1 MTFGKLQVDQIESS
15 TRILNVDDLLSGVE
29 DVVTSVGLSAPT
41 GFTVSGS
48 PVTGSG
54 VISLTYSQGYSLP
67 SNTSQSNWDTAYL
80 ERRYWDGGSSGL
92 NASTARTSLGLG
104 NSSTLNIGTI
114 AGTVAAGDDAR
125 FTTNL
130 SYTPSTRLLS
140 SSTGS
145 DVTIP
150 EATTTVPGFQS
161 AADKVKLDSIATGA
175 QVNVP
180 TNLTY
185 TQSTRLLGSSTGD
198 DVTLPDATTSFS
210 GLMSATDKGKLDGIA
225 SGAEVNVNADW
236 DSVSGDSL
244 ILNKPSI
251 PPGADSLPQPL
262 GVAAVGNS
270 LKYSRENHVHGM
282 PSAADVGADPSGT
295 AASAVS
301 AHVGTADPHPN
312 KYASAAQGA
321 LAATAIQPGN
331 AALSDARE
339 WSAATVSQ
347 AEAEAGSLTSR
358 RAFTPQR
365 VFQAVAAWWAA
376 SAFATKLSGIASGA
390 TANSTDAELRDRTTH
405 TGTQAVG
412 TITGLGTAATLNHGT
427 AAGDL
432 VRLDPTTGRLPAV
445 DGSQLTN
452 LPGGSGTSFA
462 GYAVG
467 NYVIPTT
474 GGLAVGTAI
483 SANQV
488 ALMPF
493 MVQRAI
499 TISELAVR
507 VTTAGAGVDF
517 QLAIYGSDS
526 GLPSGTP
533 VISTTNL
540 SGGTAGLVQD
550 TVTATTLQPGL
561 LYWQAVS
568 ASGALTFLSVAANNS
583 YHSSIIGS
591 TALSEMLA
599 ATGTNFHCRLIT
611 GQTVGT
617 WPDLTGVSFVAPSSS
632 QRRVPVFAFLISA
645 LP

>member
-15 TRILNVDDLLSGVE
+15 TRVLNVDDLLSGTE
-29 DVVTSVGLSAPT
+29 DLVTSVGLSAPT
-41 GFTVSGS
+41 GFTVLES

-244 ILNKPSI
+244 ILNKPAI
-251 PPGADSLPQPL
+251 PAAATATPQPL
-262 GVAAVGNS
+262 GTAAAGNGTN
-270 LKYSRENHVHGM
+270 YARDNHVHAM
-282 PSAADVGADPSGT
+282 PNAANVGADPSGT

-301 AHVGTADPHPN
+301 AHIGDVDPHPN
-312 KYASAAQGA
+312 KYASAAQGVTNGNSHDHSGGDGAQISYNSLSDLPTLGGAAA
-321 LAATAIQPGN
+321 LNVGTTIGTVASGDDARFHDDVTLNASVADILGLSGQELTADNPGADRLIFWDHSAGKLTHLALGANLSITGTTLSAASTLSEQGLPKWNAGTGTMLAPGNCTSSLASATATVGTVVYHQIGVPVSVINPALICRASGLHTGSTDVSLGIFSSIN
-331 AALSDARE
+331 NRPAILLASVALSF
-339 WSAATVSQ
+339 SAIN
-347 AEAEAGSLTSR
+347 LT
-358 RAFTPQR
+358 Q
-365 VFQAVAAWWAA
+365 
-376 SAFATKLSGIASGA
+376 GA
-390 TANSTDAELRDRTTH
+390 TATVTLQPDFYWLAFL
-405 TGTQAVG
+405 A
-412 TITGLGTAATLNHGT
+412 TAATGVPSFVGSVTNAPGVG
-427 AAGDL
+427 AGL
-432 VRLDPTTGRLPAV
+432 FAEFTNATGPISTLLETSEILPA
-445 DGSQLTN
+445 
-452 LPGGSGTSFA
+452 
-462 GYAVG
+462 
-467 NYVIPTT
+467 
-474 GGLAVGTAI
+474 
-483 SANQV
+483 
-488 ALMPF
+488 
-493 MVQRAI
+493 
-499 TISELAVR
+499 
-507 VTTAGAGVDF
+507 
-517 QLAIYGSDS
+517 
-526 GLPSGTP
+526 
-533 VISTTNL
+533 
-540 SGGTAGLVQD
+540 
-550 TVTATTLQPGL
+550 TATPTLGGGNSRP
-561 LYWQAVS
+561 VV
-568 ASGALTFLSVAANNS
+568 FL
-583 YHSSIIGS
+583 
-591 TALSEMLA
+591 
-599 ATGTNFHCRLIT
+599 
-611 GQTVGT
+611 
-617 WPDLTGVSFVAPSSS
+617 GV
-632 QRRVPVFAFLISA
+632 
-645 LP
+645 